1 MRHSRSR
8 GWRICLLLCSGDLL
22 AQELTCHV
30 LGGAAAV
37 AHGED
42 NGGTATHD
50 VATSIEVADVAL
62 DYFCGLKY
70 LFRK

>member
-1 MRHSRSR
+1 MVYYYVLE
-8 GWRICLLLCSGDLL
+8 ILL

-42 NGGTATHD
+42 YCGTATHD
-50 VATSIEVADVAL
+50 VATGVEVANVAL
-62 DYFCGLKY
+62 HCFLWTKV
-70 LFRK
+70 LV